1 MSVAVRI
8 VLRYLAAFLV
18 AKGVLLPADGALF
31 ATDPEVVQAVEFA
44 LGVAIGAVAET
55 WYWLA
60 KRLGWRT

>member
-31 ATDPEVVQAVEFA
+31 ATDPELLQAAELA
-44 LGVAIGAVAET
+44 LGVLLGALAEA

>member
-8 VLRYLAAFLV
+8 VLRYLAAILV

-44 LGVAIGAVAET
+44 LGVAIGAVVET